1 MEQTV
6 KRNRQ
11 HRDSRH
17 ERDRSNGQVIKSL
30 IIRKDIMEIN
40 ENNRTTYLEELSGS
54 DFEVAD
60 HQPDITGWE
69 IVDSLGN
76 EIGEVDDLIFDS
88 NARKVRYIV
97 ASLDLDERLVLIP
110 IGIVDLDE
118 DDDEV
123 IVPEVSPT
131 FLATLPTYTPG
142 KIISP
147 AEELAVRYA
156 FLGQDS
162 LPDAHAVV
170 YEEHPEDF
178 YTHGHFDDAR
188 FTKRITG
195 PKDKGTL

>member
-1 MEQTV
+1 MET
-6 KRNRQ
+6 
-11 HRDSRH
+11 
-17 ERDRSNGQVIKSL
+17 
-30 IIRKDIMEIN
+30 N

-76 EIGEVDDLIFDS
+76 EIGEVEDLIFDRK
-88 NARKVRYIV
+88 ARKVRYIV
-97 ASLDLDERLVLIP
+97 ANLDLGEEIEIANETDDSLVLIP

-118 DDDEV
+118 NDDEV
-123 IVPEVSPT
+123 ILPAVSVD
-131 FLATLPTYTPG
+131 FLSTLPQYTPG

-162 LPDAHAVV
+162 LPDADAVV

-195 PKDKGTL
+195 PKD